1 MLQRSGCNDVWSI
14 PLALQVNLSNCSTLT
29 SHQEERSEIMLLNE
43 AWEYASLVWPICLG
57 NFSVS

>member
-14 PLALQVNLSNCSTLT
+14 PLALKVNLSNCSTLT